1 LHPVARNSGG
11 TAGIRKNTRPEY
23 LKFVFWIFRTGFLFS
38 HMNKFES
45 ISTKARDW
53 RETIIGEEFKRNIEE
68 FGLARSAEM
77 LLDSVNAKL
86 HFEKEGDES
95 FSEIRNKLN
104 NEAGVVIAN
113 HPGNFD
119 LLCIL
124 AAINRKDLKFMVN
137 VDTQETWSKL
147 FGEKLVVPSLHMY
160 ESREEA
166 EEAKKREKKEKLSD
180 EEVAKRQKIVQENLV
195 IVRSILDHIKNGGL
209 FIYFPTGGDDSR
221 HMEQFK
227 FENLFRLLVGKMKS
241 TDMVYSFNILNPEKR
256 RTKMDQALR
265 TAGSFSSAKKS
276 GNINISRLT
285 EPISINV
292 DEDYSQAGEWK
303 SFLKGDKEGD
313 SEALTEHYLE
323 KFPRF
328 DSIIEEARRTRIT
341 END

>member
-1 LHPVARNSGG
+1 
-11 TAGIRKNTRPEY
+11 
-23 LKFVFWIFRTGFLFS
+23 
-38 HMNKFES
+38 MNKLES

-53 RETIIGEEFKRNIEE
+53 REKIITDKFRRNIEK
-68 FGLARSAEM
+68 FGLACSARTM
-77 LLDSVNAKL
+77 LDSVNAKL

-95 FSEIRNKLN
+95 CSEIRHKLN

-124 AAINRKDLKFMVN
+124 AAIERKDLKFMVSA
-137 VDTQETWSKL
+137 DAQEAWSRL

-160 ESREEA
+160 ATREEA
-166 EEAKKREKKEKLSD
+166 EEAKKGNRGEKLSHD
-180 EEVAKRQKIVQENLV
+180 EIIKRQRIAQDNLV

-221 HMEQFK
+221 HMERFK
-227 FENLFRLLVGKMKS
+227 FENLFRLLVGKMKP

-256 RTKMDQALR
+256 RTKMDQVLR
-265 TAGSFSSAKKS
+265 TAGLFSGAGKS

-292 DEDYSQAGEWK
+292 DENCSKATEWK
-303 SFLKGDKEGD
+303 SLLSGNKDKD
-313 SEALTEHYLE
+313 NEALTEHYLG
-323 KFPRF
+323 KFPHF
-328 DSIIEEARRTRIT
+328 GSIVEQAKKTKIT
-341 END
+341 KNA